1 MRLSSRSRTLVSLS
15 RRVPVT
21 PTVTV
26 YEEFRGVDVV
36 RVNGY
41 LIDCAPASVTVQPH
55 GYSLANRLAGAL
67 GVTVNE

>member
-1 MRLSSRSRTLVSLS
+1 M
-15 RRVPVT
+15 T